1 MTTMISELYEALVDA
16 GATEAKAREAAVVL
30 SAEDLNSKDNIAEVK
45 EDLASDIAGLD
56 EKLSGKITELDQRLS
71 GKITGLDQ
79 RLSGKITELDQ
90 RLSGKITGLDQR
102 LSGKITEL
110 DQRLSGKITELDQ
123 KLSGEIAETRED
135 IHKIQLEMAVLRWML
150 GTTLAGVAAI
160 LASVV
165 PILVKLFFT
174 A

>member
-1 MTTMISELYEALVDA
+1 MTTMISELYEALINA
-16 GATEAKAREAAVVL
+16 GATEEKAREAAVAL
-30 SAEDLNSKDNIAEVK
+30 SAENLNSKDNVAEVK
-45 EDLASDIAGLD
+45 AELAGDIAELDEKLSGKITALD

-71 GKITGLDQ
+71 GKIAALD
-79 RLSGKITELDQ
+79 K
-90 RLSGKITGLDQR
+90 K
-102 LSGKITEL
+102 
-110 DQRLSGKITELDQ
+110 
-123 KLSGEIAETRED
+123 
-135 IHKIQLEMAVLRWML
+135 MAVMQWML

>member
-71 GKITGLDQ
+71 GKIT
-79 RLSGKITELDQ
+79 
-90 RLSGKITGLDQR
+90 
-102 LSGKITEL
+102 
-110 DQRLSGKITELDQ
+110 ELDQ

-135 IHKIQLEMAVLRWML
+135 IHKIQLEMAV
-150 GTTLAGVAAI
+150 
-160 LASVV
+160 
-165 PILVKLFFT
+165 
-174 A
+174 

>member
-1 MTTMISELYEALVDA
+1 MTTMISELYEALINA
-16 GATEAKAREAAVVL
+16 GATEEKAREAAVVL

-71 GKITGLDQ
+71 GKITELDQ

-90 RLSGKITGLDQR
+90 RLSGKITA
-102 LSGKITEL
+102 
-110 DQRLSGKITELDQ
+110 LDQ
-123 KLSGEIAETRED
+123 KLSGEIAETRKD
-135 IHKIQLEMAVLRWML
+135 IHKLQLEMAVLRWMV
-150 GTTLAGVAAI
+150 GATLAGIAAI

-165 PILVKLFFT
+165 PILVKLFFV